1 MKFHVDARFVE
12 GKDPAEE
19 MAAEVGRVSEL
30 RAAGLIEQVIKRLDD
45 SGAYLLME
53 APSEAA
59 ITEAIDTLP
68 FARSGTMSFTIDA
81 VELLP

>member
-19 MAAEVGRVSEL
+19 MAAEVARVGEL

-45 SGAYLLME
+45 SGAYLVME
-53 APSEAA
+53 AATEAEVK
-59 ITEAIDTLP
+59 EAIDTLP
-68 FARSGTMSFTIDA
+68 FARSGTMRFTIDA
-81 VELLP
+81 VEILG